1 MIHKPIELK
10 QARILVTNDDGIHAP
25 GLKVLERIAKTLSK
39 DVWVVAPESEQS
51 AVAHSLTLRRPLRAR
66 RLGRRRFALDGTP
79 TDCVLLA
86 VRSLLKDPPPAL
98 VLSGINHGS
107 NLGEDVTYSG
117 TVAAA
122 MEGALL
128 GLRAIALSQ
137 GRGNGEIQWATAERF
152 APEIIRRLV
161 TVDWPQDVLI
171 NINFPPLPPEQITGI
186 VPCRQGRRVDGTEVV
201 EGRDPGGHPYRWIGV
216 FQSDKPREKRTDLAA
231 TAGGSIA
238 VTPLHLDLTHRGTLR
253 SLVEAFR

>member
-1 MIHKPIELK
+1 
-10 QARILVTNDDGIHAP
+10 
-25 GLKVLERIAKTLSK
+25 
-39 DVWVVAPESEQS
+39 
-51 AVAHSLTLRRPLRAR
+51 VAHSLTLRRPLRAR

-86 VRSLLKDPPPAL
+86 VRSLLKGPSPDL

-122 MEGALL
+122 MEGAML

-137 GRGNGEIQWATAERF
+137 ARGDRAIQWATAERF
-152 APEIIRRLV
+152 APDIIRRLV

-171 NINFPPLPPEQITGI
+171 NVNFPPLPPEQITGI

-216 FQSDKPREKRTDLAA
+216 FRSDEPRAKRTDLAA
-231 TAGGSIA
+231 TTGGSISI
-238 VTPLHLDLTHRGTLR
+238 TPLHLDLTHRGTLR
-253 SLVEAFR
+253 HLIEAFR